1 MILTCRCRL
10 KETSGAARALARQA
24 PDLATL
30 SSGEKIGNPQY
41 LARYAERLAIAVVAS
56 ES

>member
-1 MILTCRCRL
+1 MILTYRHRL

-41 LARYAERLAIAVVAS
+41 LARSAERLAIAVVAG